1 MTKPV
6 QQTLLDDGDAR
17 MCVDRCRVYRVKE
30 LASLINLHPITI
42 WRWQATGRLPKPIK
56 LGPHTTVWRAS
67 DIAAWLDQK
76 AQEPQQRLPRQMR
89 ATPHRYR
96 EHSAAAGSR
105 IRPERVPW

>member
-56 LGPHTTVWRAS
+56 LGPNTTVWRAS

-76 AQEPQQRLPRQMR
+76 AQEPQQRLTAPDARDAAPIPRTQR
-89 ATPHRYR
+89 RR
-96 EHSAAAGSR
+96 WKSDSA
-105 IRPERVPW
+105 